1 MMLVEN
7 VIRTEQDRR
16 HLRSYLTSILADG
29 GKLGKT
35 PGNQQCHATAYHT
48 SAFSR
53 YPCSCKYT
61 YAGFG
66 QKHVVRQ
73 YGLARCLLLS

>member
-29 GKLGKT
+29 GKLGKRRGTSSVMQRRTT
-35 PGNQQCHATAYHT
+35 PVPFRDTPAAASTPTLASARNT
-48 SAFSR
+48 S
-53 YPCSCKYT
+53 
-61 YAGFG
+61 
-66 QKHVVRQ
+66 
-73 YGLARCLLLS
+73 